1 MSNRPETP
9 TDSLK
14 PHDKSARGRSRHR
27 RHKPVKVLRRIDQ
40 LTPIIVDE
48 NNATVDDRAER
59 REPTNPGHAETQIVV
74 NPARSPIDIHTLR
87 LLLFR
92 PVGEFV
98 QVTVEWPR
106 TFRTGENGS
115 K

>member
-1 MSNRPETP
+1 
-9 TDSLK
+9 
-14 PHDKSARGRSRHR
+14 
-27 RHKPVKVLRRIDQ
+27 
-40 LTPIIVDE
+40 
-48 NNATVDDRAER
+48 
-59 REPTNPGHAETQIVV
+59 VV